1 VKVFDDA
8 AVFFG
13 YKNLPLPKDATMQE
27 QDLTPMMRQYHA
39 IKQETPGALLLFRL
53 GDFYELFFDDAVTA
67 SRELEIT
74 LTSRNKERE
83 NPVPMCGVPYH
94 AADTYI
100 ARLLRKGYKVAI
112 CDQMEAPQKGVKL
125 VKREVT
131 RVITPGTVTDTN
143 VLQPG
148 ENNFLL
154 ALTDIPDAPGEL
166 GCAFLDIS
174 TGELRAAQFAGQDRW
189 SRLLL
194 DVEHFSPREVI
205 FPEKL
210 KNGLGGLR
218 EGIARTSL
226 DDWLFDPD
234 YAGRVLS
241 EQFGTSTLDGFG
253 LAGKAAAAGA
263 SGALIHYVRQTQKT
277 TLEHITGLSYS
288 ETADYLVL
296 DAASIRNLELLES
309 ASGDHKD
316 TLLGVINRTRTGM
329 GARLLRNWLVRPSID
344 AAEIESRLDAV
355 DELRASAMTLE
366 ESAASFTSMFDIER
380 LLGKITVGTAGPRE
394 LVALRT
400 SIDRLPAI
408 ADVLSRLKAQRFA
421 DLLARLDLLADIG
434 ELLHKAISDEPPFV
448 LADGG
453 VIRDGYHAGLDE
465 LRSLS
470 KNSKNYLASVEA
482 RERERTGIASLK
494 VRFNRVFG
502 YYIEISKAN
511 LHLVPNDYDR
521 KQTLVGAERFVT
533 PELKEYEEK
542 ILTAEEQ
549 VLEIEKNLFQQIRS
563 RIAIE
568 ARRIRQTAA
577 AIAEFDVLA
586 SFASTAQKFNYSR
599 PQISTTDEFMVRKG
613 RHPVIEALA
622 EEHRADRFIPNDL
635 FMNDSTDQILIVTGP
650 NMGGKSTF
658 LRQNALLVILAQM
671 GSFVPAQLAR
681 FPVVDRIFTRIGASD
696 NLARGRSTFMVE
708 MTETAIILNSAS
720 PKSLIILDEIGR
732 GTATFDGLSLAWA
745 VIEHIQ
751 NNLHAKT
758 IFATHYHELTELAEL
773 LPGIKNYHV
782 SVKEAQNRIV
792 FLRTVE
798 PGSADRSYG
807 IEVAKLAGIPRP
819 VTERAREIL
828 KKHEETEHQLS
839 DNLTVRARRK
849 PKVVVNQ
856 LSLFTALEEDLRNA
870 LREIDVDAIT
880 PLEALQL
887 LANLKKKATGGS

>member
-1 VKVFDDA
+1 
-8 AVFFG
+8 
-13 YKNLPLPKDATMQE
+13 MHE
-27 QDLTPMMRQYHA
+27 DLTPMMRQYHA
-39 IKQETPGALLLFRL
+39 VKQETPDALLLFRL

-74 LTSRNKERE
+74 LTARNKERDR
-83 NPVPMCGVPYH
+83 PIPMCGVPYH
-94 AADTYI
+94 AADSYI

-131 RVITPGTVTDTN
+131 RIITPGTVTDTN
-143 VLQPG
+143 VLPAG

-154 ALTDIPDAPGEL
+154 ALTDRPDGNGEL

-174 TGELRAAQFAGQDRW
+174 TGELRASQFAGPDRW
-189 SRLLL
+189 NRLLL
-194 DVEHFSPREVI
+194 DIEHFSPREVL

-210 KNGLGGLR
+210 KDGLGRLDN
-218 EGIARTSL
+218 GIAKTSM
-226 DDWLFDPD
+226 DDWLFDSD
-234 YAGRVLS
+234 YAGRVLR
-241 EQFGTSTLDGFG
+241 EQFGTATLDGFG
-253 LAGKAAAAGA
+253 LAEKLAAIGA

-288 ETADYLVL
+288 EAADYLML
-296 DAASIRNLELLES
+296 DAATIRNLELFES
-309 ASGDHKD
+309 SSGDTKD

-344 AAEIESRLDAV
+344 IREIESRLDAV
-355 DELRASAMTLE
+355 AELAASPFTLE
-366 ESAASFTSMFDIER
+366 ESRTSFDGMFDLER
-380 LLGKITVGTAGPRE
+380 LLSKITIGTAGPRE
-394 LVALRT
+394 LAALRA
-400 SIDRLPAI
+400 SISRLPSI
-408 ADVLSRLKAQRFA
+408 AAALTRVKAQRFT
-421 DLLARLDLLADIG
+421 DLLARLDLLADVG
-434 ELLHKAISDEPPFV
+434 ELLTKSISDEPPFV

-453 VIRDGYHAGLDE
+453 VIREGYHHELDE

-470 KNSKNYLASVEA
+470 KNSKTYLASVEA
-482 RERERTGIASLK
+482 RERERTGIGSLK
-494 VRFNRVFG
+494 VRFNKVFG

-542 ILTAEEQ
+542 ILTAEEKM
-549 VLEIEKNLFQQIRS
+549 LEIEKNLFLQVRN
-563 RIAIE
+563 RIAEE
-568 ARRIRQTAA
+568 ARRIRQAAA

-586 SFASTAQKFNYSR
+586 SFAATAQKFNYSR
-599 PQISTTDEFMVRKG
+599 PQVSRSDEFVIRKG
-613 RHPVIEALA
+613 RHPVIEALG
-622 EEHRADRFIPNDL
+622 EEHRADRFVPNDL

-658 LRQNALLVILAQM
+658 LRQSALLIILAQM
-671 GSFVPAQLAR
+671 GSFVPTQLMR
-681 FPVVDRIFTRIGASD
+681 FPIVDRIFTRIGASD

-708 MTETAIILNSAS
+708 MTETAIILNSAT

-732 GTATFDGLSLAWA
+732 GTATFDGLSIAWA

-751 NNLHAKT
+751 ANLRAKT
-758 IFATHYHELTELAEL
+758 IFATHYHELTELADL
-773 LPGIKNYHV
+773 LPAIKNFHV
-782 SVKEAQNRIV
+782 AVKEAQNRIV

-798 PGSADRSYG
+798 PGAADRSYG
-807 IEVAKLAGIPRP
+807 IEVAKLAGIPGP
-819 VTERAREIL
+819 VTHRAREIL

-849 PKVVVNQ
+849 PKIVINQ
-856 LSLFTALEEDLRNA
+856 LSLFTALEEELRNA
-870 LREIDVDAIT
+870 LREINVDTVT
-880 PLEALQL
+880 PLDALRL
-887 LANLKKKATGGS
+887 LADLKKKAE

>member
-1 VKVFDDA
+1 
-8 AVFFG
+8 
-13 YKNLPLPKDATMQE
+13 MHE
-27 QDLTPMMRQYHA
+27 DLTPMMRQYYA
-39 IKQETPGALLLFRL
+39 VKQETPDALLLFRL

-74 LTSRNKERE
+74 LTARNKERDK
-83 NPVPMCGVPYH
+83 PIPMCGVPYH
-94 AADTYI
+94 AADSYI

-112 CDQMEAPQKGVKL
+112 CDQMEPPQKGVKL

-131 RVITPGTVTDTN
+131 RIITPGTVTDTN
-143 VLQPG
+143 VLPAG

-154 ALTDIPDAPGEL
+154 ALTDRPDGNGEL

-174 TGELRAAQFAGQDRW
+174 TGELRASQFAGPDRW
-189 SRLLL
+189 NRLLL
-194 DVEHFSPREVI
+194 DIEHFSPREVL

-210 KNGLGGLR
+210 KDGLSRLDN
-218 EGIARTSL
+218 GIAKTSM
-226 DDWLFDPD
+226 DDWLFDAD
-234 YAGRVLS
+234 YAGRVLR

-253 LAGKAAAAGA
+253 LAEKSAAIGA

-288 ETADYLVL
+288 EAADYLML
-296 DAASIRNLELLES
+296 DAATIRNLELFES
-309 ASGDHKD
+309 LSGDTKD

-329 GARLLRNWLVRPSID
+329 GARLLRSWLVRPSID
-344 AAEIESRLDAV
+344 VREIESRLDAV
-355 DELRASAMTLE
+355 AELAGSPFTLE
-366 ESAASFTSMFDIER
+366 ESRTSFDGMFDLER
-380 LLGKITVGTAGPRE
+380 LLSKITIGTAGPRE
-394 LVALRT
+394 LAALRA
-400 SIDRLPAI
+400 SISRLPAI
-408 ADVLSRLKAQRFA
+408 AAALTRVKVQRFT
-421 DLLARLDLLADIG
+421 DLLRRLDLLVDVG
-434 ELLHKAISDEPPFV
+434 ELLTKSISDEPPFV

-453 VIRDGYHAGLDE
+453 VIRDGYHHELDE

-470 KNSKNYLASVEA
+470 KNSKTYLASVEA
-482 RERERTGIASLK
+482 RERERTGIGSLK

-542 ILTAEEQ
+542 ILTAEEKM
-549 VLEIEKNLFQQIRS
+549 LEIEKNLFLQVRN
-563 RIAIE
+563 RIAEE

-586 SFASTAQKFNYSR
+586 SFAATAQKFNYSR
-599 PQISTTDEFMVRKG
+599 PQVSRSDEFAIRKG
-613 RHPVIEALA
+613 RHPVIEALG
-622 EEHRADRFIPNDL
+622 EEHRADRFVPNDL

-650 NMGGKSTF
+650 NMGGKSTY
-658 LRQNALLVILAQM
+658 LRQSALLIILAQM
-671 GSFVPAQLAR
+671 GSFVPAQLMR

-708 MTETAIILNSAS
+708 MTETAIILNSAT

-732 GTATFDGLSLAWA
+732 GTATFDGLSIAWA

-751 NNLHAKT
+751 ANLRAKT

-773 LPGIKNYHV
+773 LPGIKNFHV
-782 SVKEAQNRIV
+782 AVKEAQNRIV

-798 PGSADRSYG
+798 PGAADRSYG
-807 IEVAKLAGIPRP
+807 IEVAKLAGIPGP
-819 VTERAREIL
+819 VTQRAREIL

-849 PKVVVNQ
+849 PKIVINQ
-856 LSLFTALEEDLRNA
+856 LSLFTALEEELRNA
-870 LREIDVDAIT
+870 LREINVDTVT
-880 PLEALQL
+880 PLDALRL
-887 LANLKKKATGGS
+887 LADLKKKAE

>member
-1 VKVFDDA
+1 
-8 AVFFG
+8 
-13 YKNLPLPKDATMQE
+13 MQDH
-27 QDLTPMMRQYHA
+27 DLTPMMRQYHA
-39 IKQETPGALLLFRL
+39 VKQETPDALLLFRL

-74 LTSRNKERE
+74 LTARNKERDK
-83 NPVPMCGVPYH
+83 PIPMCGVPYH
-94 AADTYI
+94 AADSYI

-131 RVITPGTVTDTN
+131 RIITPGTVTDTN
-143 VLQPG
+143 ILPAG

-154 ALTDIPDAPGEL
+154 ALTDRPDGNGEL

-174 TGELRAAQFAGQDRW
+174 TGELRASQFAGPDRW
-189 SRLLL
+189 NRLLL
-194 DVEHFSPREVI
+194 DIEHFSPREVL

-210 KNGLGGLR
+210 KDGLSRLDN
-218 EGIARTSL
+218 GIAKTPM
-226 DDWLFDPD
+226 DDWLFDSD
-234 YAGRVLS
+234 YAGRVLR
-241 EQFGTSTLDGFG
+241 EQFGTATLDGFG
-253 LAGKAAAAGA
+253 LAEKSAAIGA

-288 ETADYLVL
+288 EAANYLML
-296 DAASIRNLELLES
+296 DAATIRNLELFES
-309 ASGDHKD
+309 SSGDTKD

-329 GARLLRNWLVRPSID
+329 GARLLRSWLVRPSID
-344 AAEIESRLDAV
+344 IREIESRLDAV
-355 DELRASAMTLE
+355 AELAASPFTLE
-366 ESAASFTSMFDIER
+366 ESRTSFDGMFDLER
-380 LLGKITVGTAGPRE
+380 LLSKITIGTAGPRE
-394 LVALRT
+394 LAALRA
-400 SIDRLPAI
+400 SISRLPAI
-408 ADVLSRLKAQRFA
+408 AAALTRVKAQRFT
-421 DLLARLDLLADIG
+421 DLLDRLDLLADVG
-434 ELLHKAISDEPPFV
+434 ELLTQSISDEPPFV

-453 VIRDGYHAGLDE
+453 VIREGYHHELDE

-470 KNSKNYLASVEA
+470 KNSKTYLASVEA
-482 RERERTGIASLK
+482 RERERTGIGSLK
-494 VRFNRVFG
+494 VRFNKVFG

-533 PELKEYEEK
+533 PELKEYEER
-542 ILTAEEQ
+542 ILTAEEKM
-549 VLEIEKNLFQQIRS
+549 LEIEKNLFLQIRN
-563 RIAIE
+563 RIAEE

-586 SFASTAQKFNYSR
+586 SFAATAQKFNYSR
-599 PQISTTDEFMVRKG
+599 PHVSRSDEFVIRKG
-613 RHPVIEALA
+613 RHPVIEALG
-622 EEHRADRFIPNDL
+622 EEHRADRFVPNDL

-658 LRQNALLVILAQM
+658 LRQSALLIILAQM
-671 GSFVPAQLAR
+671 GSFVPAQLMR

-708 MTETAIILNSAS
+708 MTETAIILNSAT

-732 GTATFDGLSLAWA
+732 GTATFDGLSIAWA

-751 NNLHAKT
+751 ANLRAKT
-758 IFATHYHELTELAEL
+758 IFATHYHELTELADL
-773 LPGIKNYHV
+773 LPGIKNFHV
-782 SVKEAQNRIV
+782 AVKEAQNRIV

-798 PGSADRSYG
+798 AGAADRSYG
-807 IEVAKLAGIPRP
+807 IEVAKLAGIPAP
-819 VTERAREIL
+819 VTQRAREIL

-849 PKVVVNQ
+849 PKIVINQ
-856 LSLFTALEEDLRNA
+856 LSLFTALEEELRNA
-870 LREIDVDAIT
+870 LREINVDTVT
-880 PLEALQL
+880 PLDALRL
-887 LANLKKKATGGS
+887 LADLKKKAE